1 MAEPYRFGGP
11 IPVSAGRL
19 KYRRELRASRMYAD
33 LKRIRRER
41 AEEER
46 AVQHEHEHDA
56 KTGVVRVHL
65 LSSDE
70 PINLDLQKEQA
81 KTALAPFKRHDAPA
95 IPGLL
100 PLCAWRIEGQD
111 FSRPGF
117 TTDFEQVKFWVR
129 RGAVVTPLHQPSEH
143 GKFRT
148 VSGAV
153 VARLAELPTDPWGC
167 PLPESASTAR
177 DSTSD
182 TRAAIDRV
190 AQQLKAVRDTHPEA
204 APESQSS
211 PLVSSNPPDRETNAA
226 PLPGLQR
233 LEPPAP
239 DSAR

>member
-46 AVQHEHEHDA
+46 AAQYEHDA
-56 KTGVVRVHL
+56 KTGAVRVHL

-81 KTALAPFKRHDAPA
+81 KTALAPFKHHDAPA

-100 PLCAWRIEGQD
+100 PLCAWSIEGQD

-129 RGAVVTPLHQPSEH
+129 RGAVVTPLHQSSEH

-153 VARLAELPTDPWGC
+153 VASLAELPTDPWGC
-167 PLPESASTAR
+167 PLPESASTAGAVSQLPVTHCGSHLPSACPSGCRVRSLDPDLSALEAFEEIAARAR
-177 DSTSD
+177 DF
-182 TRAAIDRV
+182 
-190 AQQLKAVRDTHPEA
+190 
-204 APESQSS
+204 
-211 PLVSSNPPDRETNAA
+211 
-226 PLPGLQR
+226 R
-233 LEPPAP
+233 LG
-239 DSAR
+239 